1 MHDRPPTIALLLVGC
16 LLALFAGGVGTL
28 PGDEE
33 PDERVDPEQRVTEM
47 LAGNPESVEG
57 HLEEVVERNDT
68 VLERQE
74 IDVISEPPDGQ
85 RRVRFVRDE
94 EGNLT
99 IVQNPSTA
107 WTYEEDENEVTR
119 YDLEGSEDGLI
130 IPAIEYDHYEMLVE
144 EFEVDYAGTDRVAG
158 HEADVIVFRDPSEE
172 PTTASLDVV
181 VGDEQYSLVE
191 TTLTEP
197 LVFGEHRLWIH
208 AEHDYPLKEQT
219 TLVGQDGTTMN
230 FTTRYDHV
238 EFGTDHDE
246 DTFTFDPPED
256 AVQRDPPEMSSE
268 NFESVEAAQAVAP
281 YPVPEPT
288 VPARFELDRILV
300 AEVNDTTRV
309 QLFYADGN
317 ETVRVRVLPG
327 FDHELRGM
335 SVSVDGHPGTV
346 TRGYA
351 KTTLY
356 WTCADR
362 TYAVIGPVSTEE
374 KLSIAESIEC
384 ASADSQGSGES

>member
-1 MHDRPPTIALLLVGC
+1 
-16 LLALFAGGVGTL
+16 
-28 PGDEE
+28 
-33 PDERVDPEQRVTEM
+33 
-47 LAGNPESVEG
+47 
-57 HLEEVVERNDT
+57 
-68 VLERQE
+68 
-74 IDVISEPPDGQ
+74 
-85 RRVRFVRDE
+85 
-94 EGNLT
+94 
-99 IVQNPSTA
+99 
-107 WTYEEDENEVTR
+107 
-119 YDLEGSEDGLI
+119 
-130 IPAIEYDHYEMLVE
+130 
-144 EFEVDYAGTDRVAG
+144 
-158 HEADVIVFRDPSEE
+158 
-172 PTTASLDVV
+172 
-181 VGDEQYSLVE
+181 
-191 TTLTEP
+191 
-197 LVFGEHRLWIH
+197 VFGEHRLWIH